1 MKPIEFFEVFEI
13 TVISGSLILNMFFFF
28 FFKEQK
34 LTVLIYSAIYKKEP
48 ELMVLLKFK
57 EPPKRA
63 VWDL

>member
-1 MKPIEFFEVFEI
+1 MKPNKFFEVFEI
-13 TVISGSLILNMFFFF
+13 SLISGSLILNMF

-34 LTVLIYSAIYKKEP
+34 LTVLIYSAICKKEL